1 MQDVFEI
8 RLLIRSWS
16 NSLAPINRVL
26 QEVLTLIPDSWDL
39 YYKDRGTIGPTH
51 VCRAWR
57 EIFISRSSLWAD
69 FYCKDEDK
77 TRVYLERS
85 KSSPINVSLIRTHDL
100 YYRDPFLQILP
111 HAIGRLR
118 SLFISATPR
127 SLPDL
132 TSQLSLPAPL
142 LEDLKID
149 GGCRHS
155 PHWNPVLT
163 PTLFNGNLSS
173 LRELHLQSVRTK
185 LPWRGMASLTTFVL
199 VSTCRV
205 RSPSYIFSTSLKALL
220 ASPKSASTKQPQP
233 PVLKMDGLYHWST

>member
-1 MQDVFEI
+1 M
-8 RLLIRSWS
+8 S
-16 NSLAPINRVL
+16 
-26 QEVLTLIPDSWDL
+26 
-39 YYKDRGTIGPTH
+39 
-51 VCRAWR
+51 C
-57 EIFISRSSLWAD
+57 SSLWAD
-69 FYCKDEDK
+69 FYCKDEGK

-100 YYRDPFLQILP
+100 DYRDPFLQIFP

-132 TSQLSLPAPL
+132 TSRLSLPAPL

-149 GGCRHS
+149 GGCRQS

-163 PTLFNGNLSS
+163 PTLFSGDPSS
-173 LRELHLQSVRTK
+173 LRELYLQSVRTK

-199 VSTCRV
+199 VSTSQGEVSVIHLLDFFESAPRLREICLHDATPTFGAQNGRLV
-205 RSPSYIFSTSLKALL
+205 SLEHLKRMEIAGEGPSSLLL
-220 ASPKSASTKQPQP
+220 NHLLIPAGA
-233 PVLKMDGLYHWST
+233 

>member
-16 NSLAPINRVL
+16 NSLAPINRVP
-26 QEVLTLIPDSWDL
+26 QEVLTLIPDSWDP
-39 YYKDRGTIGPTH
+39 YYKDRGTVGLTH
-51 VCRAWR
+51 VCRAWK

-85 KSSPINVSLIRTHDL
+85 KSSPINVSLIRAHEL
-100 YYRDPFLQILP
+100 EPRDPFLQIFP

-163 PTLFNGNLSS
+163 PTLFNGDLFVA
-173 LRELHLQSVRTK
+173 RV
-185 LPWRGMASLTTFVL
+185 ASAIRPHQVTLE
-199 VSTCRV
+199 
-205 RSPSYIFSTSLKALL
+205 
-220 ASPKSASTKQPQP
+220 
-233 PVLKMDGLYHWST
+233 GHG